1 MVDTLALICKV
12 RRGHF
17 LILHP
22 TQKHIQVQ
30 SFKFKCPEL
39 VLYFA
44 AWSFSLLSYGIM
56 SLWQLQS
63 WQKKKKKKH
72 YMGHGVTSG
81 MSWLICPTRRC
92 QQSVSVCS
100 VCAEQRVNTPT
111 FTSSLAVIISLLS
124 SPRTHVLCLFDVTEV
139 FMVTTHTGGQRGEAT
154 SVSVEQ
160 DEWDSHTSEKTEKTC
175 KVCCSASSLEGIC

>member
-1 MVDTLALICKV
+1 
-12 RRGHF
+12 
-17 LILHP
+17 
-22 TQKHIQVQ
+22 
-30 SFKFKCPEL
+30 
-39 VLYFA
+39 
-44 AWSFSLLSYGIM
+44 
-56 SLWQLQS
+56 
-63 WQKKKKKKH
+63 
-72 YMGHGVTSG
+72 MGHGVTCG

-124 SPRTHVLCLFDVTEV
+124 SQRTDVLCLFDITEV

-175 KVCCSASSLEGIC
+175 KVCCSASSLRGICWIFTTDSTEFNRVLSDSIRTVLEFFLNSYDPNKCHCHVAKRTWHFFNYFVFFSIYCYIIFLSELTV